1 MANVHRLRE
10 MQVRNALPKPG
21 RDSILLADGANLYLE
36 ATLRNGS
43 INRSWIFRYEL
54 DGERHDMG
62 LGPLHTIG
70 LAEARE
76 RARQLRQQIL
86 TGIDPLT
93 AKREIKRERL
103 RIKAEQAKAITFRE
117 CCEQYLRLHS
127 GDWKSAKHG
136 AEWSTTLRSY
146 AFPVLADLA
155 VADID
160 TGHVQRVLE
169 PIWQRI
175 PETARRVRGRIQA
188 VLTYATAAKF
198 RSGDN
203 PASWDI
209 LQHLL
214 GGKKTTT
221 HHAALAFGAVPAFF
235 AELRGRDSATSRA
248 LQFTILTAARTGEVL
263 GAKWD
268 EIDLEAKCWTAP
280 AQRMKSGREHRVPLG
295 GNALALLESLPRH
308 SADGHVFHASGRHD
322 RPLDPKAMRELLR
335 AMRPAATVHGFR
347 SAFSDWAHERSAHSN
362 YVIELSLAH
371 SIGSKVEQSY
381 RRGDLFEK
389 RRRLMEDWNRFL
401 TTPLPASA
409 TVTPLRKVAADA

>member
-1 MANVHRLRE
+1 MGRAMGGGQWRTFTDCARCRSGTRCPSRGAN
-10 MQVRNALPKPG
+10 
-21 RDSILLADGANLYLE
+21 SILLADGANLYLE

-169 PIWQRI
+169 PIWQQI

-235 AELRGRDSATSRA
+235 AELRGRT
-248 LQFTILTAARTGEVL
+248 
-263 GAKWD
+263 
-268 EIDLEAKCWTAP
+268 
-280 AQRMKSGREHRVPLG
+280 
-295 GNALALLESLPRH
+295 
-308 SADGHVFHASGRHD
+308 
-322 RPLDPKAMRELLR
+322 
-335 AMRPAATVHGFR
+335 
-347 SAFSDWAHERSAHSN
+347 
-362 YVIELSLAH
+362 
-371 SIGSKVEQSY
+371 
-381 RRGDLFEK
+381 
-389 RRRLMEDWNRFL
+389 RRRPGRC
-401 TTPLPASA
+401 SS
-409 TVTPLRKVAADA
+409 RS